1 MVGDELSFRTETGRP
16 RGGRPTRD
24 PVSLSFSGETLAYML
39 AQLTVA
45 RHRRGAMAEFMD
57 VHRGMVDITPEGL
70 MEAHQADLAIQDEE
84 NVDFKHAWADPKS
97 GMVFCLSEAPSAEAV
112 QRIHE
117 RAGHP
122 ADEIYEVPVQA

>member
-1 MVGDELSFRTETGRP
+1 M
-16 RGGRPTRD
+16 D
-24 PVSLSFSGETLAYML
+24 PCRLSFSGETAAYML
-39 AQLTVA
+39 ARLAVA

-70 MEAHQADLAIQDEE
+70 LEAHQADLAIQGEE
-84 NVDFKHAWADPKS
+84 DVDFKHAWADPKS

-112 QRIHE
+112 RRIHE

>member
-1 MVGDELSFRTETGRP
+1 LRIDGRMDP
-16 RGGRPTRD
+16 LKNLIREPGGEPTMDLTLR
-24 PVSLSFSGETLAYML
+24 FSSEILAYRL
-39 AQLTVA
+39 ARLAAT

-57 VHRGMVDITPEGL
+57 VHRGMVGISPEGL
-70 MEAHQADLAIQDEE
+70 MEAHQADLAIQGEE
-84 NVDFKHAWADPKS
+84 DVDFKHAWADPKS
-97 GMVFCLSEAPSAEAV
+97 GMVFCLSEAPSADAV

>member
-1 MVGDELSFRTETGRP
+1 VRTADHGPAALSFT
-16 RGGRPTRD
+16 
-24 PVSLSFSGETLAYML
+24 VETLAYML
-39 AQLTVA
+39 ARLAVA

-57 VHRGMVDITPEGL
+57 VHRGMVDITPDGL
-70 MEAHQADLAIQDEE
+70 MEAHQADLAIQGEE
-84 NVDFKHAWADPKS
+84 DVDFKHAWADPKS

-122 ADEIYEVPVQA
+122 MRSMRFQFRRNLLAVT